1 MKCRWHLSVMAKG
14 HLTERKRSQ
23 QRSSLALLATHGA
36 HHVSQESTKEVL
48 NTIAIHSAQITWG
61 GTLSGSVTTFISVCQ
76 PLLCAFVVKCFF
88 FPACVCI
95 FIYAVDE
102 NNLLENVYFMMR
114 NVNLLDIIRELKINL
129 SVIFKS
135 SCL

>member
-1 MKCRWHLSVMAKG
+1 MALVSASFLSV
-14 HLTERKRSQ
+14 R
-23 QRSSLALLATHGA
+23 
-36 HHVSQESTKEVL
+36 
-48 NTIAIHSAQITWG
+48 
-61 GTLSGSVTTFISVCQ
+61 
-76 PLLCAFVVKCFF
+76 LLCASVVECF
-88 FPACVCI
+88 PPTCVCI

-135 SCL
+135 SCFVTTICNSNSSWNTLPRATNTLVTL

>member
-1 MKCRWHLSVMAKG
+1 M
-14 HLTERKRSQ
+14 
-23 QRSSLALLATHGA
+23 
-36 HHVSQESTKEVL
+36 
-48 NTIAIHSAQITWG
+48 IAVHSAQVNPWVSLG
-61 GTLSGSVTTFISVCQ
+61 VEPPEWLCSHLHFCLSAVAVCFRSHV
-76 PLLCAFVVKCFF
+76 L
-88 FPACVCI
+88 FPACVRI

-114 NVNLLDIIRELKINL
+114 NVNLLDIIRGLKINL

>member
-1 MKCRWHLSVMAKG
+1 M
-14 HLTERKRSQ
+14 
-23 QRSSLALLATHGA
+23 
-36 HHVSQESTKEVL
+36 
-48 NTIAIHSAQITWG
+48 IAIYSAQITAG
-61 GTLSGSVTTFISVCQ
+61 GTPCGSVTFISVCQ
-76 PLLCAFVVKCFF
+76 PLLCAFVVKCF